1 MGFGFELSMGDVP
14 INLSVPKV
22 TDAGA
27 SPAGGLRAVAEM
39 AAELAAAG
47 AASVL
52 GVVIDTNGS
61 TYRKRRSTLES
72 PAIPARTTTRSP
84 RC

>member
-1 MGFGFELSMGDVP
+1 MGDVP
-14 INLSVPKV
+14 INLAVPRV
-22 TDAGA
+22 TDAGV

-52 GVVIDTNGS
+52 GVVIDTSG
-61 TYRKRRSTLES
+61 
-72 PAIPARTTTRSP
+72 
-84 RC
+84 